1 MPFFWFIFAQQLL
14 CLIGIW
20 LGSSTAEGNRS
31 WLESMGSYDP
41 EPGLQEGDWDWAE
54 WEGQENPAPA
64 QKVSHFSTSK
74 LPYALDVFYEP

>member
-1 MPFFWFIFAQQLL
+1 
-14 CLIGIW
+14 
-20 LGSSTAEGNRS
+20 
-31 WLESMGSYDP
+31 MGSYDP